1 MKRIFLGILLIILL
15 TSCTKNSTFNNIENE
30 KTMNEENIE
39 MVKITIND
47 NEYDINLEDNNTVKE
62 LLDIL
67 PLTITMNELNGN
79 EFYAYLDESFS
90 VDSHNPKTINKG
102 DVMLYGNNCLVIFY
116 KSFDTSYS
124 YTKIGHIDN
133 LDDLDNKDVL
143 VKFNMGED

>member
-116 KSFDTSYS
+116 ESFDTSYS

-133 LDDLDNKDVL
+133 IPELDDSSISVSIYK
-143 VKFNMGED
+143 